1 MKKSLLILTFVAG
14 CVNPMCLDNGVD
26 KYTFDECIRSEML
39 IPNRMGIVPPAA
51 IDACSFKA
59 QQVKEKVCAVK

>member
-1 MKKSLLILTFVAG
+1 
-14 CVNPMCLDNGVD
+14 MCLDND

-39 IPNRMGIVPPAA
+39 VPNRMGIVPPAA

-59 QQVKEKVCAVK
+59 QQVKEKACGPK